1 MLGFFVRRLIALPF
15 VMLAVTLLI
24 VLLMQFLTPTQRAGA
39 FVRGDQQLQNIDA
52 IVRQYGLDQP
62 FYVQYWHWLNNVAQG
77 NLGYSRTSHQPVLET
92 IRERFPATFELALFS
107 CIPIVGIGVWL
118 GTLAGLNR
126 DRPIDQFARVIAVI
140 GFSLP
145 TFVLGIWLLVIFY
158 GGLGWLPGFGQ
169 LSQEGTLQVAIT
181 GMRRITGMTTVD
193 ALLAGRLDLFWD
205 AFKHLIL
212 PVVTLTTISSA
223 NVLKIMR
230 SSLLEVLGQDYVRTA
245 RAKGL
250 PERAVNLKHARS
262 NALLSVV
269 TVAGL
274 TVAGLLTGAIIT
286 ETIFA
291 FPGIGS
297 WGAQAAASLD
307 YPGVLGFAVFTALLV
322 VIANMVVDVCYGL
335 IDPRVRFD

>member
-1 MLGFFVRRLIALPF
+1 MISFIIRRLIALPF

-24 VLLMQFLTPTQRAGA
+24 VLLMQFLSPAQRATA
-39 FVRGDQQLQNIDA
+39 FVRGEQQLQNMDA
-52 IVRQYGLDQP
+52 IIEQYGLNQP
-62 FYVQYWHWLNNVAQG
+62 FYVQYWHWLGNALQG
-77 NLGYSRTSHQPVLET
+77 NLGYSRAAHQPVVET
-92 IRERFPATFELALFS
+92 IRERFPATLELALFS
-107 CIPIVGIGVWL
+107 ALPVIGLGIWL
-118 GTLAGLNR
+118 GTLAGLNK
-126 DRPIDQFARVIAVI
+126 DKPIDQLVRVLAVI

-169 LSQEGTLQVAIT
+169 LSQEGSLQIAISGLRRFT
-181 GMRRITGMTTVD
+181 GMMTVD
-193 ALLAGRLDLFWD
+193 TLLAGRFDLFLD
-205 AFKHLIL
+205 ALRHLVL
-212 PVVTLTTISSA
+212 PVITLTTILSA
-223 NVLKIMR
+223 GILKIMR
-230 SSLLEVLGQDYVRTA
+230 SSLLEVLTQDYVRTA

-250 PERAVNLKHARS
+250 PERTVNIKHARR
-262 NALLSVV
+262 NALLSVA
-269 TVAGL
+269 TVSGL

-291 FPGIGS
+291 YPGIGS

-322 VIANMVVDVCYGL
+322 VLANLVVDVCYGL